1 MTISGP
7 EDFRSPPSGEPPASG
22 RNRDGTFAVAN
33 TFSLTHGGR
42 SAQIRAAQLPEQ
54 AGLRAELAAKRASL
68 LTDLGGEDT
77 LSQLQIDLV
86 ARYLELDVVATWL
99 GGNLLAEGPLTAKG
113 RSRAALSAYL
123 TVLDRVQRVSSAL
136 GLARRP
142 RAVSLNQYLTDTYED
157 AGSSRS

>member
-1 MTISGP
+1 MGSDIHIDAPPLP
-7 EDFRSPPSGEPPASG
+7 EVPPS
-22 RNRDGTFAVAN
+22 TW
-33 TFSLTHGGR
+33 FS
-42 SAQIRAAQLPEQ
+42 A
-54 AGLRAELAAKRASL
+54 RASL

-86 ARYLELDVVATWL
+86 DRYLELDVIATWL

-136 GLARRP
+136 ALARRP